1 MMVKKTEVAVQ
12 QPTAL
17 VAFADDM
24 MADAG
29 LGFEN
34 VSAGDV
40 AIPYL
45 KVLQALS
52 PELRGVTK
60 IAGAEEGLIIN
71 TVTGVLMKEVR
82 VIPCA
87 FKKSYVEW
95 TPREAGGGLVK
106 EWTDE
111 KILEKTKKN
120 ERNQDVLA
128 NGNLIV
134 TTAYHYVLVLSEG
147 GFERALIAMSSTQL
161 KKSRRWLGQMMALQV
176 KVGDKSFTPPPFS
189 HSYHLGSG
197 METKDANSW
206 YGWLINDPTMVQDRG
221 VYDAAKKFGSDV
233 TAGLVK
239 VAEPPADAPATAG
252 EEDVPY

>member
-1 MMVKKTEVAVQ
+1 MSKKQEVAVAQ
-12 QPTAL
+12 STA
-17 VAFADDM
+17 VAVFADDM

-34 VSAGDV
+34 VSANDV

-71 TVTGVLMKEVR
+71 TVTGVLMKEIR

-106 EWTDE
+106 EHSE
-111 KILEKTKKN
+111 ESILDKTKKN

-128 NGNLIV
+128 KGNLIV
-134 TTAYHYVLVLSEG
+134 TTAYHYVLVLSDG

-189 HSYHLGSG
+189 HSYHLGTG

-206 YGWLINDPTMVQDRG
+206 YGWLINDPVMVQDRG
-221 VYDAAKKFGSDV
+221 IYEAAKKFGQDV

-239 VAEPPADAPATAG
+239 VAEPPADAPVSSG
-252 EEDVPY
+252 DNDVPY

>member
-1 MMVKKTEVAVQ
+1 MVKKTEVAVQ
-12 QPTAL
+12 KPTAL

-34 VSAGDV
+34 VSANDV

-60 IAGAEEGLIIN
+60 VAGAEEGLIIN

-106 EWTDE
+106 EYMDE
-111 KILEKTKKN
+111 KILEKSKKN
-120 ERNQDVLA
+120 ERNQDILP

-134 TTAYHYVLVLSEG
+134 TTAYHYVLVLADG

-176 KVGDKSFTPPPFS
+176 KAGDKTFTPPPFS
-189 HSYHLGSG
+189 HSYHLGTG

-206 YGWLINDPTMVQDRG
+206 YGWLINDPSMVQDKG
-221 VYDAAKKFGSDV
+221 VYEAAKKFGADV

-239 VAEPPADAPATAG
+239 VAEPPAEGVPAG
-252 EEDVPY
+252 EDDVPY

>member
-1 MMVKKTEVAVQ
+1 MSKKNEIAVKEE
-12 QPTAL
+12 QPL
-17 VAFADDM
+17 VAFASDM

-34 VSAGDV
+34 VSANDV

-45 KVLQALS
+45 KILQALS

-60 IAGAEEGLIIN
+60 VAGAEEGLIIN
-71 TVTGVLMKEVR
+71 TVTGQLMKEGR

-106 EWTDE
+106 EHTDE
-111 KILEKTKKN
+111 KILERTKKN
-120 ERNQDVLA
+120 ERGQDVLP

-134 TTAYHYVLVLSEG
+134 TTAYHYVMVVSDG
-147 GFERALIAMSSTQL
+147 GFERALLAMSSTQL
-161 KKSRRWLGQMMALQV
+161 KKSRRWLGQMMSLQV

-189 HSYHLGSG
+189 HSYHVGTG
-197 METKDANSW
+197 METKDTNSW
-206 YGWLINDPTMVQDRG
+206 YGWLINDPLMVNDKG
-221 VYDAAKKFGSDV
+221 LYEAAKKFGADV

-239 VAEPPADAPATAG
+239 VSEPPAEGAPTG
-252 EEDVPY
+252 EADVPY

>member
-1 MMVKKTEVAVQ
+1 MSKKQEVAVAQ
-12 QPTAL
+12 STA
-17 VAFADDM
+17 VAVFADDM

-34 VSAGDV
+34 VSANDV

-71 TVTGVLMKEVR
+71 TVTGVLMKEIR

-106 EWTDE
+106 EHSE
-111 KILEKTKKN
+111 ESILDKTKKN

-134 TTAYHYVLVLSEG
+134 TTAYHYVLVLSDG

-189 HSYHLGSG
+189 HSYHLGTG

-206 YGWLINDPTMVQDRG
+206 YGWLINDPVMVQDRG
-221 VYDAAKKFGSDV
+221 IYEAAKKFGQDV

-239 VAEPPADAPATAG
+239 VAEPPADAPVSSG
-252 EEDVPY
+252 DNDVPY

>member
-1 MMVKKTEVAVQ
+1 MMVKKTEVAVK

-17 VAFADDM
+17 VAFTDDM

-34 VSAGDV
+34 VSANDV

-60 IAGAEEGLIIN
+60 VAGAEEGLIIN
-71 TVTGVLMKEVR
+71 TVTGVLMKEIR

-106 EWTDE
+106 EWTED

-134 TTAYHYVLVLSEG
+134 TTAYHYVLILSEG

-189 HSYHLGSG
+189 HSYHLGTG
-197 METKDANSW
+197 METKDTNSW
-206 YGWLINDPTMVQDRG
+206 YGWLINDPSMVQDRG
-221 VYDAAKKFGSDV
+221 IYDAAKKFGQDV
-233 TAGLVK
+233 TAGIVK
-239 VAEPPADAPATAG
+239 VAAPPEDGAAID
-252 EEDVPY
+252 EDDVPY

>member
-1 MMVKKTEVAVQ
+1 MSKKEVAVAASTQ
-12 QPTAL
+12 LA
-17 VAFADDM
+17 AFADDM

-34 VSAGDV
+34 VSANDV

-71 TVTGVLMKEVR
+71 TVTGVLMKEAR
-82 VIPCA
+82 IIPCA

-106 EWTDE
+106 EHTDE

-120 ERNQDVLA
+120 ERNQDVLP

-134 TTAYHYVLVLSEG
+134 TTAYHYVLVLADG

-189 HSYHLGSG
+189 HSYHVGTG

-206 YGWLINDPTMVQDRG
+206 YGWLINDPTMVQDRNI
-221 VYDAAKKFGSDV
+221 YEAAKKFGADV

-239 VAEPPADAPATAG
+239 VAEPPADAPTTPG
-252 EEDVPY
+252 DDDVPY

>member
-1 MMVKKTEVAVQ
+1 MMSKKNEVAVKEE
-12 QPTAL
+12 QPL

-34 VSAGDV
+34 VSANDV

-45 KVLQALS
+45 KILQALS

-60 IAGAEEGLIIN
+60 VAGAEEGLIIN
-71 TVTGVLMKEVR
+71 TVTGQLMKEGR

-106 EWTDE
+106 EHTDE

-120 ERNQDVLA
+120 ERGQDVLP

-134 TTAYHYVLVLSEG
+134 TTAYHYVMVVSDG
-147 GFERALIAMSSTQL
+147 GFERALLAMSSTQL
-161 KKSRRWLGQMMALQV
+161 KKSRRWLGQMMSLQV
-176 KVGDKSFTPPPFS
+176 KMGDRSFTPPPFS
-189 HSYHLGSG
+189 HSYHVGTG
-197 METKDANSW
+197 METKDTNSW
-206 YGWLINDPTMVQDRG
+206 YGWLINDPVMITDKG
-221 VYDAAKKFGSDV
+221 LYEAAKKFGSDV

-239 VAEPPADAPATAG
+239 VSEPPAEGAPTG
-252 EEDVPY
+252 EADVPY